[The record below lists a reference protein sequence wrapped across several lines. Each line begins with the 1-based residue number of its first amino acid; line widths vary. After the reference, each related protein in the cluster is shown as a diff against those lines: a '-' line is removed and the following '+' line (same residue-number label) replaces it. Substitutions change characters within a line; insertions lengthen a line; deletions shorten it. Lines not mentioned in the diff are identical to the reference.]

1 MGEAS
6 DSGRDLGLDGLGEK
20 RDLPS
25 ESSGDL
31 EATSRFNIR
40 ADNGRFF
47 VCFGAVK
54 TNPYGNDHPTLLLS

>member
-1 MGEAS
+1 MVILGETS

-31 EATSRFNIR
+31 EATSQIR
-40 ADNGRFF
+40 DQG
-47 VCFGAVK
+47 
-54 TNPYGNDHPTLLLS
+54 